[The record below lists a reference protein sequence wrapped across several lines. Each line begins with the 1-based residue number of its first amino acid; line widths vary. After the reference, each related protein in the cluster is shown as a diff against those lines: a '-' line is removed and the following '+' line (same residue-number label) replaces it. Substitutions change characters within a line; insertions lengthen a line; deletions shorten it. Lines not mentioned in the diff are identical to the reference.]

1 MERAGVPVVTYRAD
15 EISREG
21 DGGPTRLRVR
31 CCGS

>member
-1 MERAGVPVVTYRAD
+1 VTYRGD

-21 DGGPTRLRVR
+21 DGGAEAPTRQRVR